1 MALHELLGHG
11 SGKLLTVGK
20 DGKPNFD
27 PEKVINPVT
36 NKTIDPTTVYQVMAF
51 KLEASLMVSR
61 RLKVVVFIVFPFT
74 VYNDNTFAVHR
85 CVASLYPRSAIL
97 SKDSY
102 WMYLYNCLSTP
113 RFDPRLC

>member
-51 KLEASLMVSR
+51 KLKASVMVTR
-61 RLKVVVFIVFPFT
+61 YLKVVANPFS
-74 VYNDNTFAVHR
+74 VYNDHTFSVHS
-85 CVASLYPRSAIL
+85 CVPSLYPSSAIL

-102 WMYLYNCLSTP
+102 WMYITA
-113 RFDPRLC
+113 